1 MSIFLFCRDFKIN
14 RKNVRLWWG
23 NPYRE
28 RCDKDGWR
36 TDADTRTTERLVFI
50 FPRSH
55 KILKIIIH
63 YDLFIEA
70 ALVKI

>member
-36 TDADTRTTERLVFI
+36 TDADTRTTERLVLYFRDHTK
-50 FPRSH
+50 F
-55 KILKIIIH
+55 
-63 YDLFIEA
+63 
-70 ALVKI
+70 